1 MDKTGIFT
9 IGLDF
14 PFNKETTVGWFDDAP
29 EMNLQYIESAVN
41 TIRISIRKHGYIS
54 CTKVLRLLGVW
65 EQPNF
70 PNIFFEKLDE
80 YDIVDSDDGYLVRM
94 YLTGS
99 FEIIPIPGKSTR
111 KKEKAKLRIV
121 EETEKTEKHRNPKP
135 VLKHSDDIYQNTFK
149 PEILPKVT
157 ARDENGKAVAGRYSF
172 EKERESEGAECQ
184 TGLKEIS
191 GSEENGKT

>member
-41 TIRISIRKHGYIS
+41 TIRLSIRKHGYIS

-99 FEIIPIPGKSTR
+99 FDIIPIPGKAPEKR
-111 KKEKAKLRIV
+111 KKQNCGLLKKQRKLKNT
-121 EETEKTEKHRNPKP
+121 ETQS
-135 VLKHSDDIYQNTFK
+135 L
-149 PEILPKVT
+149 
-157 ARDENGKAVAGRYSF
+157 
-172 EKERESEGAECQ
+172 C
-184 TGLKEIS
+184 
-191 GSEENGKT
+191 